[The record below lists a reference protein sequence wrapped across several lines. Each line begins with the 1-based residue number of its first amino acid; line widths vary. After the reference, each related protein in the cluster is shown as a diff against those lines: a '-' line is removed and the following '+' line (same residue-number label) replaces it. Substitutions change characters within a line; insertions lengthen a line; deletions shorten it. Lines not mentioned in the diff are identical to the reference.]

1 MINNKL
7 FNLINNKKK
16 IHQLKLYKQKKKV
29 NKISKIN

>member
-7 FNLINNKKK
+7 FNQINNKKL
-16 IHQLKLYKQKKKV
+16 IRQLKLYKQKKKV